1 MSTKENNLK
10 EKFKIALTS
19 TAKVIA
25 DDFDVKKTNSEEK
38 KIKEFNFLEIDNLT
52 SPADFIRL
60 RAETDSSALKKKFCN
75 ETIYKKNLPS
85 NTSSRS
91 LYNIAEKI
99 RYETLGGKMLKGIEK
114 NFQENYHQIIN
125 RKRKDQL
132 KTKEDVSVS
141 EAFELYMLK
150 NFHKIKL
157 NPLTTKMLN
166 FWEKDFEEAI
176 EKHKEFLLKNLEDQN
191 IYSSKFSEILEEMD
205 IFQSEDEDERK
216 EENQDQGQ
224 DNPSNEDENNDK
236 EDNKDE
242 KDENVS
248 EASLDADFSV
258 DEFNFDEQLS
268 DTESDEQSSE
278 QVAQKKIDNI
288 NLDYKIFTTQFDEVV
303 KAENLENADEA
314 TKLRKN
320 LDQQLIGFQ
329 DIITKLANKLQR
341 QLLAKQNRAWEFDLE
356 EGLLDSSKL
365 PRIIMDPYNSLSFKK
380 EKDLDFKDTV
390 VTLLIDNSG
399 SMRGRPITI
408 AAICADILSRTLER
422 CSVKVEILGFTTKN
436 WKGGQSRE
444 LWTKNSKP
452 KTPGRLNDLRH
463 IIYKGADTHWRQ
475 AKNNLG
481 LMLKEGLLKENIDG
495 EAISWA
501 YNRIKKRKEE
511 RKILM
516 VISDGAPVDD
526 STLSVNSGDF
536 LEKHLKKIVK
546 FIENKSDIEVL
557 AIGIG
562 HDVSRY
568 YNKAIKITDVNE
580 LGDVMISQL
589 SSLFETKKKYH

>member
-1 MSTKENNLK
+1 MSNKETTLK
-10 EKFKIALTS
+10 EKFKLALTS
-19 TAKVIA
+19 TAKVIS
-25 DDFDVKKTNSEEK
+25 DDFELNSKSSDKKK
-38 KIKEFNFLEIDNLT
+38 QKELNTIEIEDLNNP
-52 SPADFIRL
+52 SDFMRL
-60 RAETDSSALKKKFCN
+60 RAETDSAALKKKFSN
-75 ETIYKKNLPS
+75 ETIYRKNLPS
-85 NTSSRS
+85 SSSSRS

-99 RYETLGGKMLKGIEK
+99 RYEVLGGKMLKGIEK
-114 NFQENYHQIIN
+114 NFNENYAQIIN

-132 KTKEDVSVS
+132 KTKEDVPVA

-150 NFHKIKL
+150 NFHQIKL
-157 NPLTTKMLN
+157 SSLTSRMLN
-166 FWEKDFEEAI
+166 FWEKDFEQSI
-176 EKHKEFLLKNLEDQN
+176 EKHKKFLQENMEDQN
-191 IYSSKFSEILEEMD
+191 NYSSRFSKILEEMN
-205 IFQSEDEDERK
+205 IFQSDEDDEKR

-224 DNPSNEDENNDK
+224 DNPSNDDQNKDTEDNKEENNDQ
-236 EDNKDE
+236 ETQ
-242 KDENVS
+242 
-248 EASLDADFSV
+248 ATLDADYNV
-258 DEFNFDEQLS
+258 DEFNLDEQLS
-268 DTESDEQSSE
+268 DDESDEQSSE
-278 QVAQKKIDNI
+278 QIVQKNIDNI
-288 NLDYKIFTTQFDEVV
+288 NLDYKIFTTQFDEIT
-303 KAENLENADEA
+303 KAENLENANEVS
-314 TKLRKN
+314 KLRRT
-320 LDQQLIGFQ
+320 LDQQLVGFQ
-329 DIITKLANKLQR
+329 DVITKLANKLQR

-380 EKDLDFKDTV
+380 EKDLDFKDTI

-444 LWTKNSKP
+444 HWNKNSKP

-536 LEKHLKKIVK
+536 LEKHLRKMVK
-546 FIENKSDIEVL
+546 FIENKTEIEVL

-568 YNKAIKITDVNE
+568 YDKAIKITDVNE

-589 SSLFETKKKYH
+589 SSLFDTKKKFH

>member
-258 DEFNFDEQLS
+258 DEFNYDEQLS

-314 TKLRKN
+314 TKLRRN

-444 LWTKNSKP
+444 LWNKNSKP

-589 SSLFETKKKYH
+589 SSLFETKNKYH

>member
-1 MSTKENNLK
+1 MSNKETTLK
-10 EKFKIALTS
+10 EKFKLALTS
-19 TAKVIA
+19 TAKVIS
-25 DDFDVKKTNSEEK
+25 DDFELNSKSSDKKK
-38 KIKEFNFLEIDNLT
+38 QKELNTIEIEDLNNP
-52 SPADFIRL
+52 SDFMRL
-60 RAETDSSALKKKFCN
+60 RAETDSAALKKKFSN
-75 ETIYKKNLPS
+75 ETIYRKNLPS
-85 NTSSRS
+85 SSSSRS

-99 RYETLGGKMLKGIEK
+99 RYEVLGGKMLKGIEK
-114 NFQENYHQIIN
+114 NFNENYAQIIN

-132 KTKEDVSVS
+132 KTKEDVPVA

-150 NFHKIKL
+150 NFHQIKL
-157 NPLTTKMLN
+157 SPLTSRMLN
-166 FWEKDFEEAI
+166 FWEKDFEQSI
-176 EKHKEFLLKNLEDQN
+176 EKHKKFLQENMEDQN
-191 IYSSKFSEILEEMD
+191 NYSSRFSKILEEMN
-205 IFQSEDEDERK
+205 IFQSDEDDEKR

-224 DNPSNEDENNDK
+224 DNPSNDDQNKDTEDNKEENNDQ
-236 EDNKDE
+236 ETQ
-242 KDENVS
+242 
-248 EASLDADFSV
+248 ATLDADYNV
-258 DEFNFDEQLS
+258 DEFNLDEQLS
-268 DTESDEQSSE
+268 DDESDEQSSE
-278 QVAQKKIDNI
+278 QIVQKNIDNI
-288 NLDYKIFTTQFDEVV
+288 NLDYKIFTTQFDEIT
-303 KAENLENADEA
+303 KAENLENANEVS
-314 TKLRKN
+314 KLRRT
-320 LDQQLIGFQ
+320 LDQQLVGFQ
-329 DIITKLANKLQR
+329 DVITKLANKLQR

-380 EKDLDFKDTV
+380 EKDLDFKDTI

-444 LWTKNSKP
+444 HWNKNSKP

-536 LEKHLKKIVK
+536 LEKHLK
-546 FIENKSDIEVL
+546 
-557 AIGIG
+557 
-562 HDVSRY
+562 RW
-568 YNKAIKITDVNE
+568 
-580 LGDVMISQL
+580 L
-589 SSLFETKKKYH
+589 SLLKTKLK

>member
-1 MSTKENNLK
+1 MSNKETTLK
-10 EKFKIALTS
+10 EKFKLALTS
-19 TAKVIA
+19 TAKVIS
-25 DDFDVKKTNSEEK
+25 DDFELNSKSSDKKK
-38 KIKEFNFLEIDNLT
+38 QKEINTIEIEDLNNP
-52 SPADFIRL
+52 SDFMRL
-60 RAETDSSALKKKFCN
+60 RAETDSAALKKKFSN
-75 ETIYKKNLPS
+75 ETIYRKNLPS
-85 NTSSRS
+85 NSSSRS

-99 RYETLGGKMLKGIEK
+99 RYEVLGGKMLKGIEK
-114 NFQENYHQIIN
+114 NFNENYAQIIN

-132 KTKEDVSVS
+132 KTKEDVPVV

-150 NFHKIKL
+150 NFHQIKL

-166 FWEKDFEEAI
+166 FWEKDFEQSL
-176 EKHKEFLLKNLEDQN
+176 EKHKKFLQENLEDQN
-191 IYSSKFSEILEEMD
+191 NYSSRFSKILEEMD
-205 IFQSEDEDERK
+205 IFQSEEDEEK
-216 EENQDQGQ
+216 NDENQEQGQ
-224 DNPSNEDENNDK
+224 DNPSNDDQDK
-236 EDNKDE
+236 NTEDNKDE
-242 KDENVS
+242 SSDQETQ
-248 EASLDADFSV
+248 ATLDADYNV
-258 DEFNFDEQLS
+258 DEFNLDEQLS

-278 QVAQKKIDNI
+278 QILQKNIDNL
-288 NLDYKIFTTQFDEVV
+288 NLDYKTFTTQYDEIT

-314 TKLRKN
+314 TKLRKT
-320 LDQQLIGFQ
+320 LDQQLVGFQ
-329 DIITKLANKLQR
+329 DVITKLANKLQR

-380 EKDLDFKDTV
+380 EKDLDFKDTI

-444 LWTKNSKP
+444 LWNKSSKP

-536 LEKHLKKIVK
+536 LEKHLKKMVK
-546 FIENKSDIEVL
+546 FIENKTEIEVL

-568 YNKAIKITDVNE
+568 YDKAIKITDVNE

-589 SSLFETKKKYH
+589 SSLFDTKKKFH

>member
-1 MSTKENNLK
+1 MSNKETTLK
-10 EKFKIALTS
+10 EKFKLALTS
-19 TAKVIA
+19 TAKVIS
-25 DDFDVKKTNSEEK
+25 DDFELNSKSSDKKK
-38 KIKEFNFLEIDNLT
+38 QKEPNTIEIEDLNNP
-52 SPADFIRL
+52 SDFMRL
-60 RAETDSSALKKKFCN
+60 RAETDSAALKKKFSN
-75 ETIYKKNLPS
+75 ESIYRKNLPS
-85 NTSSRS
+85 NSSSRS

-99 RYETLGGKMLKGIEK
+99 RYEVLGGKMLKGIEK
-114 NFQENYHQIIN
+114 NFNENYAQIIN

-132 KTKEDVSVS
+132 KTKEDVPVV

-150 NFHKIKL
+150 NFHQIKL

-166 FWEKDFEEAI
+166 FWEKDFEQSL
-176 EKHKEFLLKNLEDQN
+176 EKHKKFLQENLEDQN
-191 IYSSKFSEILEEMD
+191 NYSSRFSKILEEMD
-205 IFQSEDEDERK
+205 IFQSEEDEEK
-216 EENQDQGQ
+216 NDENQEQGQ
-224 DNPSNEDENNDK
+224 DNPSNDDQDK
-236 EDNKDE
+236 NTEDNKDE
-242 KDENVS
+242 SSDQETQ
-248 EASLDADFSV
+248 ATLDADYNV
-258 DEFNFDEQLS
+258 DEFNLDEQLS

-278 QVAQKKIDNI
+278 QILQKNIDNL
-288 NLDYKIFTTQFDEVV
+288 NLDYKTFTTQYDEIT

-314 TKLRKN
+314 TKLRKT
-320 LDQQLIGFQ
+320 LDQQLVGFQ
-329 DIITKLANKLQR
+329 DVITKLANKLQR

-380 EKDLDFKDTV
+380 EKDLDFKDTI

-444 LWTKNSKP
+444 LWNKSSKP

-536 LEKHLKKIVK
+536 LEKHLKKMVK
-546 FIENKSDIEVL
+546 FIENKTEIEVL

-568 YNKAIKITDVNE
+568 YDKAIKITDVNE

-589 SSLFETKKKYH
+589 SSLFDTKKKFH

>member
-1 MSTKENNLK
+1 MSDKETTLK
-10 EKFKIALTS
+10 EKFRIALTS
-19 TAKVIA
+19 TAKVIS
-25 DDFDVKKTNSEEK
+25 DDFELDNKSASKNKSK
-38 KIKEFNFLEIDNLT
+38 DKNPIEIDDLN
-52 SPADFIRL
+52 SPRDFIRL
-60 RAETDSSALKKKFCN
+60 RAETDSAALKKKFSN
-75 ETIYKKNLPS
+75 DIIYKKNLPS
-85 NTSSRS
+85 NNSSKS

-99 RYETLGGKMLKGIEK
+99 RYEMLGARMLKGIEK
-114 NFQENYHQIIN
+114 NFNFNYSQIISL
-125 RKRKDQL
+125 KRKDQL
-132 KTKEDVSVS
+132 KTKEDVSVT

-157 NPLTTKMLN
+157 NSHSSKILD
-166 FWEKDFEEAI
+166 FWEKDFEQSI
-176 EKHKEFLLKNLEDQN
+176 DKHKKFLNENLENQN
-191 IYSSKFSEILEEMD
+191 NYSSRFSKILEEMA
-205 IFQSEDEDERK
+205 IFQTEEDEEKKD
-216 EENQDQGQ
+216 ENQDQGQ
-224 DNPSNEDENNDK
+224 DNPSNDNQDK
-236 EDNKDE
+236 DAEDNKDE
-242 KDENVS
+242 NTDQETQ
-248 EASLDADFSV
+248 ASIDADYNI
-258 DEFNFDEQLS
+258 DEFNFDDQLS
-268 DTESDEQSSE
+268 DTDSDEKKSKQI
-278 QVAQKKIDNI
+278 VQKNIDNL
-288 NLDYKIFTTQFDEVV
+288 NLDYKIFTTKFDEIT
-303 KAENLENADEA
+303 KAENLENINEI

-329 DIITKLANKLQR
+329 DVITKLANKLQR

-380 EKDLDFKDTV
+380 EKDLDFKDTI

-444 LWTKNSKP
+444 HWNKNSKP

-536 LEKHLKKIVK
+536 LEKHLKKMVK
-546 FIENKSDIEVL
+546 FIENKTEIEVL

-568 YNKAIKITDVNE
+568 YDKAIKITDVNE
-580 LGDVMISQL
+580 LGDVMISEL
-589 SSLFETKKKYH
+589 SSLFDTKKKFH